1 MPVTKLAPSILMRM
15 GQVHR
20 RTPMNRNGLLGSMSH
35 HHRRDPTPP
44 HQRLRPKID
53 QKGLSN
59 RGRVRYESSGVRAAG
74 LIRISMFS
82 GSELA
87 NQARDINRQ
96 PNYGVCHAY
105 CCIPCHDL
113 HLLSAVG
120 HLASPNADGAEVRP
134 SDDASGCY
142 GTAGA
147 ASARTCNGFRRIA
160 AHAVGDSVGATWLTL
175 GLSLASRRRAP

>member
-53 QKGLSN
+53 QKGSLN
-59 RGRVRYESSGVRAAG
+59 RGQVRYESSGVRAAG
-74 LIRISMFS
+74 LIRILMFS

-87 NQARDINRQ
+87 NQARDINRE
-96 PNYGVCHAY
+96 PNYGSL
-105 CCIPCHDL
+105 PCL
-113 HLLSAVG
+113 RLYSLPRFSSWTKRA
-120 HLASPNADGAEVRP
+120 HLA
-134 SDDASGCY
+134 
-142 GTAGA
+142 
-147 ASARTCNGFRRIA
+147 
-160 AHAVGDSVGATWLTL
+160 
-175 GLSLASRRRAP
+175 RRAPSPLIPRLCYPRPLHHALLRYAASSADSGLHRAVASSSRQSNIMRTP